1 MPFESSHPIAPP
13 IRGAL
18 RAELIQKLAIGEQT
32 HEELAV
38 EFDRTLDAIRQ
49 FSSRNKDEIRSA
61 KRALIASTNTEWV
74 GVAIANKFDR
84 ISDAS
89 QDWEDIKLLLE
100 DPNLT
105 PSQRRHYLAL
115 KDKLRHSVAEE
126 LGELPVRAQLQ
137 VDLKH
142 NPLTDYDVL
151 ALGDDGQLHPVKP

>member
-1 MPFESSHPIAPP
+1 M
-13 IRGAL
+13 
-18 RAELIQKLAIGEQT
+18 
-32 HEELAV
+32 
-38 EFDRTLDAIRQ
+38 
-49 FSSRNKDEIRSA
+49 
-61 KRALIASTNTEWV
+61 
-74 GVAIANKFDR
+74 AIANKFDR